1 MEKTAISIII
11 PCRNEEKFIE
21 NCIQSVQD
29 FSIPDDTGIEI
40 LIIDGKSIDNTR
52 NIVESL
58 IKNDSRIML
67 IENPNIFQSFAI
79 NIGLKKAQGEFIMR
93 LDAHTIYPK
102 NYLCDLYETIIKTN
116 SDNCGGQLITKPGG
130 NTYGAAIVQALTT
143 HPFGVGNSGF
153 RTGLKQGEVD
163 TVPFGFFKKDI
174 FKKIGY
180 FDERL
185 IRAQDYEFNSRII
198 KNGGKIWLNPT
209 VIATYYNQNRLY
221 KFYKKQMLIE
231 ATYNAYMWY
240 LAPYTFTYR
249 HAITGVFVIG
259 LIGGFLLSPFILF
272 IRYIFFSVL
281 ALYFMLAT
289 ISAFQQAI
297 RYNNPLHIFVLPI
310 CFFLYHFLH
319 GLGVLGGLL
328 RLVTGTSPVQS
339 RSNKPKPN

>member
-1 MEKTAISIII
+1 MATITISIII
-11 PCRNEEKFIE
+11 PCKNEEKFIE
-21 NCIQSVQD
+21 NCIQSVQE
-29 FSIPDDTGIEI
+29 FSIPDNTVIEI

-52 NIVESL
+52 NILESL

-67 IENPNIFQSFAI
+67 IENPNIFQSFAM
-79 NIGLKKAQGEFIMR
+79 NIGIKKSQGEWIMR

-102 NYLCDLYETIIKTN
+102 NYLRDLYETSIKTN
-116 SDNCGGQLITKPGG
+116 SDNCGGQLITESGG

-143 HPFGVGNSGF
+143 HPFGVGDSGF

-174 FKKIGY
+174 FKKIGI

-185 IRAQDYEFNSRII
+185 TRAQDYEFNCRII
-198 KNGGKIWLNPT
+198 KNGGKIWLNPK
-209 VIATYYNQNRLY
+209 VFATYYNQDSLF
-221 KFYKKQMLIE
+221 KFYKKQIFIE
-231 ATYNAYMWY
+231 AAYNAYMWY

-259 LIGGFLLSPFILF
+259 IICGLFLYPFIQF
-272 IRYIFFSVL
+272 VRYIFLSVL
-281 ALYFMLAT
+281 ALYLMLAT
-289 ISAFQQAI
+289 ISAFQQAK
-297 RYNNPLHIFVLPI
+297 RYNNSLHYFVLPI

-328 RLVTGTSPVQS
+328 RLATGTSPVQNYS
-339 RSNKPKPN
+339 SKVNLI

>member
-21 NCIQSVQD
+21 NCIQSVQE
-29 FSIPDDTGIEI
+29 FSIPDNTVIEI
-40 LIIDGKSIDNTR
+40 LIIEGKSVDNTR
-52 NIVESL
+52 NILETI

-79 NIGLKKAQGEFIMR
+79 NIGLKKARGEFIMR

-102 NYLCDLYETIIKTN
+102 NYLYDLHETIVKTN
-116 SDNCGGQLITKPGG
+116 SDNCGGQLITKPDR
-130 NTYGAAIVQALTT
+130 NTYGSAIVQAIIT

-163 TVPFGFFKKDI
+163 TVPFGYFKKDI
-174 FKKIGY
+174 FNKIGY
-180 FDERL
+180 FNEKL
-185 IRAQDYEFNSRII
+185 TRAQDYEFNSRII

-209 VIATYYNQNRLY
+209 VVATYYNRNSLY

-231 ATYNAYMWY
+231 APYNAYMWY

-272 IRYIFFSVL
+272 IRYIFILVLVLYLVLSV
-281 ALYFMLAT
+281 

-297 RYNNPLHIFVLPI
+297 RYNNPLHIIVLPI
-310 CFFLYHFLH
+310 CFFLYHLFH
-319 GLGVLGGLL
+319 GLGLLGGLL
-328 RLVTGTSPVQS
+328 RLATGASPVQRHS
-339 RSNKPKPN
+339 SKTKII